1 MSELV
6 LSASSVDAY
15 GSCHYRWFL
24 AYIESTPG
32 EQGIPQAVG
41 LGVHAAVEDYYNGRL
56 RGDKLSH
63 EEVLAAGRESF
74 DLMFMVQ
81 SAEISEPS
89 EDPIKARKEGR
100 RVTEVYLTDVGP
112 NVNPVYVELPGRIV
126 VNDIPY
132 SFHIDLVD
140 DQDVVRDTKVK
151 RAMPR
156 RGMRDYLFQ
165 GIGYALGFRD
175 WSGRI
180 ETDYQLDIM
189 IRLKRDRPY
198 HRTITHGG
206 PFSDDEISEFAARL
220 ERVADGISRGRFDP
234 SGLDEDPA
242 VCRYCSVQ
250 ALCAPYQET
259 HPEETHRATTQD
271 D

>member
-1 MSELV
+1 VSELV

-15 GSCHYRWFL
+15 ASCHYRWYL
-24 AYIESTPG
+24 AYVESTPG

-41 LGVHAAVEDYYNGRL
+41 LGVHAAAEDYYNAVL
-56 RGDKLSH
+56 RGDKLSST
-63 EEVLAAGRESF
+63 EVLAAGRESF

-89 EDPIKARKEGR
+89 ENPLKARKEGQ
-100 RVTEVYLTDVGP
+100 RVTEVYLTDVAP
-112 NVNPVYVELPGRIV
+112 HVNPVYVELPGRVV
-126 VNDIPY
+126 VNEIPY
-132 SFHIDLVD
+132 SFHVDLVD
-140 DQDVVRDTKVK
+140 DLDVVRDLKVK

-156 RGMRDYLFQ
+156 YGLRDYLFA
-165 GIGYALGFRD
+165 GIGYALGFREE
-175 WSGRI
+175 SGRV

-198 HRTITHGG
+198 YRTITHGG
-206 PFSDDEISEFAARL
+206 PFSDYEIGEFAARL
-220 ERVADGISRGRFDP
+220 ERVADGIARARFDP
-234 SGLDEDPA
+234 SGLDEDPY
-242 VCRYCSVQ
+242 VCRYCPVQ

-259 HPEETHRATTQD
+259 HPEENARAYED